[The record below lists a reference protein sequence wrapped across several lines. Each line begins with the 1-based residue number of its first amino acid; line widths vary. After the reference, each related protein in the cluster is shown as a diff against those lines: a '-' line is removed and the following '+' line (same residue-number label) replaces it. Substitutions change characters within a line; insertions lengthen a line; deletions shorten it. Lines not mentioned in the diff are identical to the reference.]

1 MARSPL
7 LRRHGVPEC
16 ILLVTQRIT
25 KYPVLI
31 ERILRNSREDEAE
44 AAELS
49 RALAL
54 VKDLISAINAE
65 VREYE
70 LRMRLY
76 DVYRRVDG
84 RAKLQLRADGRPGSG
99 NDAGSGCA
107 TFGRDEL
114 LRRKLLHSGCVL
126 WKTAAGRFKDVL
138 LLLMT
143 DVIVFLQ
150 EKDQKLSFPTTV
162 SPTPPHT

>member
-1 MARSPL
+1 MGRPTL
-7 LRRHGVPEC
+7 L
-16 ILLVTQRIT
+16 
-25 KYPVLI
+25 
-31 ERILRNSREDEAE
+31 SAEDEAE

-126 WKTAAGRFKDVL
+126 WKTAAGRFKGGGAGSRGAGSRGQRLKSHARSVGG
-138 LLLMT
+138 
-143 DVIVFLQ
+143 VWGSV
-150 EKDQKLSFPTTV
+150 KLSGAQWSLWGSVELYGAATC
-162 SPTPPHT
+162 

>member
-1 MARSPL
+1 MRCRCFTAP
-7 LRRHGVPEC
+7 P
-16 ILLVTQRIT
+16 
-25 KYPVLI
+25 PA
-31 ERILRNSREDEAE
+31 EDEAE

-49 RALAL
+49 RALLL

-65 VREYE
+65 VREHE

-84 RAKLQLRADGRPGSG
+84 RAKLQLRGDGRPGSG
-99 NDAGSGCA
+99 NGNGNGAGSGCA

-126 WKTAAGRFKDVL
+126 WKTAAGRFKGGGGVRGWGQPGGHGVKGREV
-138 LLLMT
+138 T
-143 DVIVFLQ
+143 GG
-150 EKDQKLSFPTTV
+150 S
-162 SPTPPHT
+162 